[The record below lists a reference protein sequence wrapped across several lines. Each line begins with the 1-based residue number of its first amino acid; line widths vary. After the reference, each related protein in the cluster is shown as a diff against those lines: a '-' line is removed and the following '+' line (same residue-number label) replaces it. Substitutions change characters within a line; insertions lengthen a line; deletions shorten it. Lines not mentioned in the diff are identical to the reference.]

1 MIRIK
6 IIIRT
11 EKLTTKKFGIKKKI
25 EKLNNI
31 IERDANN
38 DISNRENLYVRLITK
53 KINIES
59 IEDIIKYEAIFLF
72 GSLALMSGK
81 SAPNL

>member
-1 MIRIK
+1 MP
-6 IIIRT
+6 
-11 EKLTTKKFGIKKKI
+11 KKFGIKKKI

-38 DISNRENLYVRLITK
+38 DISKRENLYVKFIAK

-72 GSLALMSGK
+72 GSFALISGK